1 MSHAPPHFRLL
12 SAQGQRFP
20 LHYCPYMHAE
30 DDGGN
35 VIIHMD
41 SGERGVGVRFGVQII
56 WATAGEP
63 WTYLH
68 GAWFTKA
75 TVWEA
80 KSGVR
85 TVLALVLATKPPD
98 PTEADTFS
106 ELGCRDWLDRT
117 PYTAHDSHV
126 AGCSCRV
133 HGICQKALLSTPP
146 HCEPQC
152 QKFEATKVRG
162 SDPIQPFQHHF
173 VPKNL
178 TALKPKKVSGSD
190 PTFRAPKNSHARGLI
205 LSEIGR
211 SHHSSL
217 FLTLLP
223 HRRHFHHHQ
232 EDQRLDF
239 PGKTPCLEISPL
251 LNCVSSTGIE
261 PGLSTGG

>member
-1 MSHAPPHFRLL
+1 VSHAPPHFRLL

-146 HCEPQC
+146 T
-152 QKFEATKVRG
+152 ATRSVK
-162 SDPIQPFQHHF
+162 S
-173 VPKNL
+173 
-178 TALKPKKVSGSD
+178 LKPQ
-190 PTFRAPKNSHARGLI
+190 RL
-205 LSEIGR
+205 EGR
-211 SHHSSL
+211 IPFNHSS
-217 FLTLLP
+217 TTSCP
-223 HRRHFHHHQ
+223 
-232 EDQRLDF
+232 
-239 PGKTPCLEISPL
+239 KT
-251 LNCVSSTGIE
+251 
-261 PGLSTGG
+261 

>member
-1 MSHAPPHFRLL
+1 MYRSFGPLRESHGPTSMEHGSPRPQCGKQNPESALSWPWCWRPNHQIQLKLTLSPNWDAETGSTEHPTLHMTAMLL
-12 SAQGQRFP
+12 GA
-20 LHYCPYMHAE
+20 HAE
-30 DDGGN
+30 FMEF
-35 VIIHMD
+35 VK
-41 SGERGVGVRFGVQII
+41 R
-56 WATAGEP
+56 
-63 WTYLH
+63 L
-68 GAWFTKA
+68 
-75 TVWEA
+75 
-80 KSGVR
+80 
-85 TVLALVLATKPPD
+85 
-98 PTEADTFS
+98 
-106 ELGCRDWLDRT
+106 
-117 PYTAHDSHV
+117 
-126 AGCSCRV
+126 
-133 HGICQKALLSTPP
+133 LLSTPP

-251 LNCVSSTGIE
+251 LNVFHPLASNLVSAPAGEGHAMPSMQFDTSHL
-261 PGLSTGG
+261 PRPQP